1 VNLNSE
7 RVDALVV
14 GAGPAGSVLAT
25 LLAREGWRVLIVDAG
40 QGPARRAGET
50 LAGAARVPL
59 EELGLWRAVL
69 QQNPEPAFLVR
80 SIWSTDEA
88 VDRDSLRDRYG
99 PAYHIDRERFDRC
112 LLEAAIEAGC
122 SVRHGTRVVAL
133 DREPYFRVQLAQR
146 GNRSELVARYLV
158 DATGRSASVSRKLG
172 AMRREIDDL
181 VGIARWY
188 RKREPFTATL
198 VEAVPEGWWYS
209 APVPGEGLVA
219 CLMTDACT
227 PAAHASD
234 AEVWA
239 RCLQSGNATAA
250 RIRGAIAHGPAR
262 VSRAFPAVTDWDP
275 QQGFVPVGDAAAA
288 FDPLSGDG
296 LCFALQSAKA
306 GALALRETKAGNAV
320 AIAEYRQV
328 VQRIFREHLARRAE
342 HYAAVKRFGGA
353 PFWTRFR
360 GERGVAASVAR
371 ASSEAPAA
379 FVLERSSQAALLLDQ
394 RAVRLGHAR
403 IG

>member
-1 VNLNSE
+1 VNRESE

-14 GAGPAGSVLAT
+14 GAGPAGCVLAT
-25 LLAREGWRVLIVDAG
+25 ALAREGWRVLIVDAG
-40 QGPARRAGET
+40 QGPVRRAGET

-69 QQNPEPAFLVR
+69 EQNPEPAFLVR

-99 PAYHIDRERFDRC
+99 PAYHLDRERFDRC
-112 LLEAAIEAGC
+112 LLEAAVAAGC
-122 SVRHGTRVVAL
+122 RVRHGTRVIAV
-133 DREPYFRVQLAQR
+133 EPGPNFNVQILR
-146 GNRSELVARYLV
+146 HGNRSEIAARYLV
-158 DATGRSASVSRKLG
+158 DATGRSASVSRKIG
-172 AMRREIDDL
+172 AVRRAIDEL

-209 APVPGEGLVA
+209 APLPGEGLIA
-219 CLMTDACT
+219 CLMTDAFT

-239 RCLQSGNATAA
+239 RYLQGANATAA
-250 RIRGAIAHGPAR
+250 RLRGAIVDGPAQ

-275 QQGFVPVGDAAAA
+275 QQGFVPIGDAAAA

-306 GALALRETKAGNAV
+306 AALALRETKAGNAL

-328 VQRIFREHLARRAE
+328 VHRIFREHLARRAE
-342 HYAAVKRFGGA
+342 HYAAVKRFGRV
-353 PFWTRFR
+353 PFWTRPR
-360 GERGVAASVAR
+360 GEAGVSAGACGP
-371 ASSEAPAA
+371 SSL
-379 FVLERSSQAALLLDQ
+379 VCN
-394 RAVRLGHAR
+394 
-403 IG
+403 